1 MKDVD
6 FTCFCYLIYHLTH
19 ICWSALSLKGPGVLW
34 VLLWSKSLDD
44 LMSFGVAGGH
54 PVTMGVEIR
63 LMRPVSQWWWIIN
76 TAVCVYCFYKR
87 SACFCRVSGVW
98 SLHQYLLP
106 IFSQCSLSF
115 RSLPLP
121 CVLVLLLL
129 LPGVIRPAM
138 SQLEV
143 NAHVSPPSL
152 LSLSLAVVFRRW
164 SLSSHV
170 RNHKE
175 TLTATFCTDAHF
187 ELRVHTDIC
196 REDLRDV
203 CTLWMLRTFYCDGVT
218 RPREAEQN
226 ILVDKH

>member
-1 MKDVD
+1 
-6 FTCFCYLIYHLTH
+6 
-19 ICWSALSLKGPGVLW
+19 
-34 VLLWSKSLDD
+34 
-44 LMSFGVAGGH
+44 
-54 PVTMGVEIR
+54 
-63 LMRPVSQWWWIIN
+63 MRPVSRWWWIIN

-87 SACFCRVSGVW
+87 SACLVPP
-98 SLHQYLLP
+98 P
-106 IFSQCSLSF
+106 ISPSYPLAASLSF

-121 CVLVLLLL
+121 CVLVLLF
-129 LPGVIRPAM
+129 LPGVIRPAV

-152 LSLSLAVVFRRW
+152 LFSSLSLAVVFRRW

-203 CTLWMLRTFYCDGVT
+203 CTLWMLRTFLLWRCHSASGS
-218 RPREAEQN
+218 RAERSGGN
-226 ILVDKH
+226 RFKLKTWSLAHPSEGFYMMCCTLVWTFFHKEEINNGRKRFWVLKLKI